1 MAYATPEELRRQ
13 IGKTSTATDT
23 TLTAV
28 LSAAE
33 RTINRFVNR
42 PDGFEA
48 AAAASARLYAGSGKP
63 YQFVDECIS
72 ITTVEV
78 KDSATDDTYDTWTT
92 ADWIACSGDP
102 EYPDFNNLPYNLI
115 LVDATGDESIFTS
128 GKYTVRGGFRPTTDV
143 ARGVPTVRIT
153 ARWGYSAAA
162 PADIQEAC
170 IMQAARWFK
179 RLEGAMSDAL
189 ATGELGTLFYRQS
202 LDPDIKMILVNGRY
216 VKPTTGR
223 R

>member
-1 MAYATPEELRRQ
+1 MAYATPSDLRLQ
-13 IGKTSTATDT
+13 IGKISTVSDGDLT
-23 TLTAV
+23 TI

-33 RTINRFVNR
+33 RNINRAVNR

-48 AAAASARLYAGSGKP
+48 VVAATTRTYSGSGKP

-72 ITTVEV
+72 ITTVAV
-78 KDSATDDTYDTWTT
+78 KDSATDTTYDTWNA

-102 EYPDFNNLPYNLI
+102 KYPDFNNLPYDLI

-128 GKYTVRGGFRPTTDV
+128 GRYTVRGGFRPTSSV
-143 ARGVPTVRIT
+143 SRGVPTVQIT
-153 ARWGYSAAA
+153 ARWGYSATA
-162 PADIQEAC
+162 PDDIHEAC

-189 ATGELGTLFYRQS
+189 ATGELGTLLYRQS
-202 LDPDIKMILVNGRY
+202 LDPDIKRLLVDGRY